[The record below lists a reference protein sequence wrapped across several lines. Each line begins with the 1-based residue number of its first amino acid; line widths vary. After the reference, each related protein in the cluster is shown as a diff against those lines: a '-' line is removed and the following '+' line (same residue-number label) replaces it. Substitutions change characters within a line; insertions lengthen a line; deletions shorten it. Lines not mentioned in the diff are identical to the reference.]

1 MKKITLLILLLTSTT
16 IATAQQLY
24 VEAGKTMS
32 SFDYKNSQGNSLDNL
47 QEGKENILELKTPL
61 NILQCKNCILENPA
75 FDFKQINEDAALIN
89 DYKKIVDEHSL
100 VIDVLFD
107 ASGHIVESKPNLTLG
122 SAFFKSY
129 SKKIV
134 QNLLDRFVGKK
145 IFTIS
150 SNSNT
155 YYKSTI
161 SFLIVDNK
169 LQLNQILH

>member
-1 MKKITLLILLLTSTT
+1 
-16 IATAQQLY
+16 
-24 VEAGKTMS
+24 V
-32 SFDYKNSQGNSLDNL
+32 
-47 QEGKENILELKTPL
+47 
-61 NILQCKNCILENPA
+61 
-75 FDFKQINEDAALIN
+75 
-89 DYKKIVDEHSL
+89 
-100 VIDVLFD
+100 
-107 ASGHIVESKPNLTLG
+107 HIFESKPNLTLG